1 MPSGQDLE
9 VLGKNYN
16 FPIMGINLTP
26 LQIYMIFKFDFG
38 PINQEMEN
46 FFNFFVFSLFCYIS
60 PVCKDLNSLYPCKVL
75 KIWNLQWHP
84 HSITHY
90 NDDYDNEMPVS

>member
-26 LQIYMIFKFDFG
+26 LQIYMIFKIDFG
-38 PINQEMEN
+38 PVNQEMEN
-46 FFNFFVFSLFCYIS
+46 F
-60 PVCKDLNSLYPCKVL
+60 
-75 KIWNLQWHP
+75 
-84 HSITHY
+84 
-90 NDDYDNEMPVS
+90 